1 MPSMPIKKMPFN
13 VFRRSFAAVMAMAV
27 LLQMGMVS
35 VTYAACSSK
44 GTERIAIG
52 EMKCCC
58 KPDVLDFVSLSQK
71 CCEIEKSEAVFFSH
85 KDSKD
90 EVDVMGAVV
99 VSTHFALSADAT
111 VAVPLRHAEVHMKVP
126 PRPGQVLILRDCR
139 LNV

>member
-1 MPSMPIKKMPFN
+1 MPSNKTSPN
-13 VFRRSFAAVMAMAV
+13 AFRRSFAAVMALAV

-44 GTERIAIG
+44 GTQRVALG
-52 EMKCCC
+52 ELKSCCTH
-58 KPDVLDFVSLSQK
+58 PILDFTALSQK

-90 EVDVMGAVV
+90 ESNIVTDSVDL
-99 VSTHFALSADAT
+99 THFALSADAT
-111 VAVPLRHAEVHMKVP
+111 VAVPLRQVETHIKIP